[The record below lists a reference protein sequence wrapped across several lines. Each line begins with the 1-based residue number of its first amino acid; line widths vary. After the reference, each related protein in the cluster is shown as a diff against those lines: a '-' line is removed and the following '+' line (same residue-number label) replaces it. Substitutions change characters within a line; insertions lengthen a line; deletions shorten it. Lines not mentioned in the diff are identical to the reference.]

1 MKMHILDWISVLA
14 EVGTAIGTLVLAY
27 LALKAW
33 KNGINVSRL
42 ETGQMAAKGTAE
54 FHIQI
59 ADRKN
64 E

>member
-14 EVGTAIGTLVLAY
+14 EIGTATGTLVLAY
-27 LALKAW
+27 VALKTW

-42 ETGQMAAKGTAE
+42 GASQMAAKGTAE